1 MRYYCMILVPV
12 LNLRIQWPKSS
23 FLFLKTVF
31 CVDDRSTRREKHER
45 ADTSW
50 GAGRLRGPCHEGE
63 TTLISAIFGP
73 TVKCLAD
80 TQTNADLLS
89 LLPPPI
95 CLPLT

>member
-1 MRYYCMILVPV
+1 MRYLHDFGAGPQSVDLMT
-12 LNLRIQWPKSS
+12 

-31 CVDDRSTRREKHER
+31 CDDDRSSRREKQER

-50 GAGRLRGPCHEGE
+50 GAGILRGPCHKGE

-80 TQTNADLLS
+80 TQTDAALQ
-89 LLPPPI
+89 
-95 CLPLT
+95 